1 LLEKQNS
8 KMEVI
13 VTFLVILE
21 MMKVG
26 RIGIAQESIFGDIEI
41 TVKEAV

>member
-1 LLEKQNS
+1 
-8 KMEVI
+8 MEVI

-26 RIGIAQESIFGDIEI
+26 KICIAQEDIFADILI
-41 TVKEAV
+41 TSNEAA